1 MGRKNLN
8 DLPDYSQR
16 IKEKRPAPN
25 APRPSL
31 SEENQLEL
39 AKRWSILDQGVA
51 MLSRRVR
58 PVFWVLTQRRKRRDK
73 PPRRASTSEEKETL
87 ALGPAS
93 KLLIFPLSI
102 LEQRLSPRLFLRSR
116 AERDLFHLARSVRI
130 LRSKLGSIIVGA
142 SVIWKGTFPLYQPRM
157 LVRRE
162 MGSGPGS
169 FPQVE
174 SLREREAYENAC
186 RKSCEVNF

>member
-1 MGRKNLN
+1 MPFGV
-8 DLPDYSQR
+8 PG
-16 IKEKRPAPN
+16 PAPHVIDSLGSTRADCASIDDALLFRN
-25 APRPSL
+25 APSSLETRVPLISERPWTTP
-31 SEENQLEL
+31 EGF
-39 AKRWSILDQGVA
+39 ICVY
-51 MLSRRVR
+51 
-58 PVFWVLTQRRKRRDK
+58 
-73 PPRRASTSEEKETL
+73 EKF
-87 ALGPAS
+87 
-93 KLLIFPLSI
+93 FPLSI
-102 LEQRLSPRLFLRSR
+102 LELRLSPRLFLRSR

-142 SVIWKGTFPLYQPRM
+142 SVIWKGTFPLYQPWM